1 MFNRQITRRV
11 PLAVQQKNDIASLN
25 NNQRKSLE
33 QRVLIKHET
42 NIVELNNKLSQL
54 TEKVNKNESEK
65 PSTESNEHTVALAS
79 LKEQCDIQSNL
90 LKEYEEK
97 VISLVDYIKRLEKGL
112 DTVKE
117 LLTNTTNTPDTVDT
131 VEEEESQPS
140 EVVEEEEESQPSE
153 VVEELS
159 QEITIEGV
167 QEESSDVVSVSVSLE
182 IVDEETI

>member
-11 PLAVQQKNDIASLN
+11 PLAVQQKNDIASLT
-25 NNQRKSLE
+25 NNQRKTLE
-33 QRVLIKHET
+33 QRVIMKHET
-42 NIVELNNKLSQL
+42 NIVELNNKLNQL

-65 PSTESNEHTVALAS
+65 PSVESNEHTVALAS

-97 VISLVDYIKRLEKGL
+97 VIRLVEYIKRLEKGL

-140 EVVEEEEESQPSE
+140 EVS
-153 VVEELS
+153 EELS
-159 QEITIEGV
+159 QEITIEDV
-167 QEESSDVVSVSVSLE
+167 KKESSDVVSDSVSLE

>member
-11 PLAVQQKNDIASLN
+11 PLAVQQKNDITSLN
-25 NNQRKSLE
+25 NSQRKSLE

-54 TEKVNKNESEK
+54 TEKLNKNESEK
-65 PSTESNEHTVALAS
+65 PSTESNEHVAALTS

-117 LLTNTTNTPDTVDT
+117 LLTNTTNTPDTVEE
-131 VEEEESQPS
+131 VEEKEEEKESQSNEVS
-140 EVVEEEEESQPSE
+140 EQ
-153 VVEELS
+153 LS
-159 QEITIEGV
+159 QEITIEDV
-167 QEESSDVVSVSVSLE
+167 EKESSDDVVSDSVSLE
-182 IVDEETI
+182 IVDEKTI

>member
-131 VEEEESQPS
+131 VEEE
-140 EVVEEEEESQPSE
+140 SQPSE